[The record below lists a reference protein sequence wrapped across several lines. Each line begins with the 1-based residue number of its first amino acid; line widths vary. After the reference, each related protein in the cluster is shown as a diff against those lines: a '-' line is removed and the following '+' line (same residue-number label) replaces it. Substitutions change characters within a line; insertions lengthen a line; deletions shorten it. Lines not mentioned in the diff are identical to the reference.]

1 MRRQI
6 ALWFLLLGFS
16 LSTVAQEVP
25 RGIFFGPMPVKARFN
40 DVLDIFG
47 DKMALYDPE
56 DNMLI
61 LQDGFNYRLPEGF
74 VTFNTG
80 APLRIRLAGRVYME
94 AAVVSKDPIV
104 IESTTYSTLTIVSNG
119 SATALKCP
127 RLVIDDYFTSVRLY
141 SDAPN
146 MEMIALKCPGEV
158 VVNGGAL
165 RMEVSRS
172 PKAAEINTLTLNGSV
187 METPSEIT
195 VNEYGVICD
204 HKGRY
209 ARLVSIVPE
218 P

>member
-1 MRRQI
+1 MRKKV
-6 ALWFLLLGFS
+6 LLIWLLCLG
-16 LSTVAQEVP
+16 LSSVAQEVP
-25 RGIFFGPMPVKARFN
+25 PGIFFGQTPVKARFN

-74 VTFNTG
+74 VSFNTG

-94 AAVVSKDPIV
+94 AAVVSKDPVV

-127 RLVIDDYFTSVRLY
+127 SLVIDDYFTSVRLY

-146 MEMIALKCPGEV
+146 
-158 VVNGGAL
+158 
-165 RMEVSRS
+165 RS
-172 PKAAEINTLTLNGSV
+172 STA
-187 METPSEIT
+187 
-195 VNEYGVICD
+195 
-204 HKGRY
+204 GRC
-209 ARLVSIVPE
+209 AWK
-218 P
+218 

>member
-1 MRRQI
+1 MKKNI
-6 ALWFLLLGFS
+6 WIILLLLAGIS
-16 LSTVAQEVP
+16 AVAQEVP
-25 RGIFFGPMPVKARFN
+25 RGIFFGQTPVRARFN

-61 LQDGFNYRLPEGF
+61 LRDGFNYRLPEGF

-80 APLRIRLAGRVYME
+80 VPLRIRLEGRVYMA
-94 AAVVSKDPIV
+94 AAVVSKDPVI

-119 SATALKCP
+119 STTALKCP

-146 MEMIALKCPGEV
+146 YEMIAHKCPGEV
-158 VVNGGAL
+158 LVNGGAL

-172 PKAAEINTLTLNGSV
+172 PKAAEIGTLTLNGSV
-187 METPSEIT
+187 LETPSEIT